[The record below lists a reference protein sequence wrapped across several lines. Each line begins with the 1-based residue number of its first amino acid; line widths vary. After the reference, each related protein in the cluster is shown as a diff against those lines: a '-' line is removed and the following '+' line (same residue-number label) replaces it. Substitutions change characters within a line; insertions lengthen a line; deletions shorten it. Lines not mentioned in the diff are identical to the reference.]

1 MKIRAIV
8 AGMGQE
14 EDTRLEYLLGD
25 SEIDIRGRIKD
36 PVGGIEILDREK
48 PELLLVTGAYDRKM
62 QAFCH
67 QVYILYPQC
76 AMVIIARDADMELY
90 NLAMGNGI
98 RRLIHPIPDRENLIS
113 QLKEVYI
120 DEQTRHGNI
129 ADQSGERPK
138 TEVLFVFG
146 AKGGIGKTA
155 LAVNLATHLAMSKR
169 KVILLDCNLQ
179 FGDTGLYLGMEPKQT
194 LAELLQEQ
202 RNPTLDT
209 VNSFLSYHQSGLRVL
224 FGPKSPEYAE
234 IVGGTNVDKVV
245 SVLRNYYDYI
255 VIDGAVGFSEVNLSL
270 LDLCNRILFV
280 TQPDLCALKN
290 SKKAFLVLQSLN
302 LEQKIKLAMVESKNS
317 SIKKND
323 VERVLGHKVEMVIS
337 SDEKTMAACLNQG
350 RPVVMAAS
358 KSRLASDYGLAAG
371 MVERGFVPAKAGA
384 EQRGSRGRKI
394 PGLPKGIGKEK
405 KNRR

>member
-1 MKIRAIV
+1 MKIRAMI

-25 SEIDIRGRIKD
+25 TEIDVRGRIKD

-48 PELLLVTGAYDRKM
+48 PELLLITGAYDRKM

-76 AMVIIARDADMELY
+76 AMVILARDVDLELY
-90 NLAMGNGI
+90 DLAMGNGI
-98 RRLIHPIPDRENLIS
+98 RRLIHPVPDRETLVS

-120 DEQTRHGNI
+120 DEQTRQGNI
-129 ADQSGERPK
+129 ADQSGGRPK

-209 VNSFLSYHQSGLRVL
+209 VNSFLAYHQSGLRVL

-234 IVGGTNVDKVV
+234 IVGGINVDKVV

-290 SKKAFLVLQSLN
+290 SKKAFLLMQSLN
-302 LEQKIKLAMVESKNS
+302 LEQKLKLAMVESGNS
-317 SIKKND
+317 GITKAD
-323 VERVLGHKVEMVIS
+323 VERVLDQKVDMVIS
-337 SDEKTMAACLNQG
+337 NDEKTMTACLNQG

-358 KSRLASDYGLAAG
+358 KSRLAADYSKAAG
-371 MVERGFVPAKAGA
+371 LVERGFVSSKSDA
-384 EQRGSRGRKI
+384 EPRGGRGRKMAGL
-394 PGLPKGIGKEK
+394 PGLKGREK
-405 KNRR
+405 KKRR

>member
-1 MKIRAIV
+1 MKIRAMI

-25 SEIDIRGRIKD
+25 TEIDVRGRIKD

-48 PELLLVTGAYDRKM
+48 PELLLITGAYDRKM

-76 AMVIIARDADMELY
+76 AMVILARDVDLELY
-90 NLAMGNGI
+90 DLAMGNGI
-98 RRLIHPIPDRENLIS
+98 RRLIHPVPDRETLVS

-120 DEQTRHGNI
+120 DEQTRQGNI
-129 ADQSGERPK
+129 ADQSGGRPK

-209 VNSFLSYHQSGLRVL
+209 VNSFLAYHQSGLRVL

-234 IVGGTNVDKVV
+234 IVGGINVDKVV

-290 SKKAFLVLQSLN
+290 SKKAFLLMQSLN
-302 LEQKIKLAMVESKNS
+302 LEQKLKLAMVESGNS
-317 SIKKND
+317 GITKAD
-323 VERVLGHKVEMVIS
+323 VERVLDQKVDMVIS
-337 SDEKTMAACLNQG
+337 NDEKTMTACLNQG

-358 KSRLASDYGLAAG
+358 KSRLAADYSKAAG
-371 MVERGFVPAKAGA
+371 LVERGFVSSKSDA
-384 EQRGSRGRKI
+384 EPRGSRGRKMAGL
-394 PGLPKGIGKEK
+394 PGLKGREK
-405 KNRR
+405 KKRR

>member
-1 MKIRAIV
+1 MKIRAMI

-25 SEIDIRGRIKD
+25 TEIDVRGRIKD

-48 PELLLVTGAYDRKM
+48 PELLLITGAYDRKM

-76 AMVIIARDADMELY
+76 AMVILARDVDLELY
-90 NLAMGNGI
+90 DLAMGNGI
-98 RRLIHPIPDRENLIS
+98 RRLIHPVPDRETLVS

-120 DEQTRHGNI
+120 DEQTRQGNI
-129 ADQSGERPK
+129 ADQSGGRPK

-209 VNSFLSYHQSGLRVL
+209 VNSFLAYHQSGLRVL

-234 IVGGTNVDKVV
+234 IVGGINVDKVV

-290 SKKAFLVLQSLN
+290 SKKAFLLMQSLN
-302 LEQKIKLAMVESKNS
+302 LEQKLKLAMVESGNS
-317 SIKKND
+317 GITKAD
-323 VERVLGHKVEMVIS
+323 VERVLDQKVDMVIS
-337 SDEKTMAACLNQG
+337 NDEKTMTACLNQG

-358 KSRLASDYGLAAG
+358 KSRLAADYSKAAG
-371 MVERGFVPAKAGA
+371 LVERGFVSSKTDA
-384 EQRGSRGRKI
+384 EPRGNRGRKMAGL
-394 PGLPKGIGKEK
+394 PGLKGREK
-405 KNRR
+405 KKRR